1 MLECK
6 WINFTRVHAKFLHVY
21 DQPQR
26 SDPLVS
32 ILLTLA
38 DDKSQRVGLYLDPKA
53 VFEAN
58 VKPLLL
64 KLILIYLKVYQ
75 FIDVRNLAECVL

>member
-58 VKPLLL
+58 VHLLLL
-64 KLILIYLKVYQ
+64 KIILIYRKVWQ
-75 FIDVRNLAECVL
+75 LIGVGNLVEYVL